1 MLRAGKMTTMPPEA
15 PYFTHAPDSGSPTSR
30 SENNPSKDPDGYYVS
45 STIDAFSAWN
55 SSSVQADLSNVLKF
69 TVITAIP
76 PQCSIPTFWH
86 HALKTQT
93 YRNWEHI
100 ALEFGGINSKATWNS
115 GSHRTHVSKPTD
127 PIYSRTE
134 AINKGLSLA
143 LGDVIA
149 FLPLNCTYKHEGVLS
164 KVAECML
171 DPEVDLVFGN
181 LECVSRN
188 SAARV
193 MKPGI
198 AGLSCLEMLQNGLLP
213 FEECVFVRRDWW
225 QFFGGLETSY
235 QYSAGMARLL
245 DLLSQPGLQARYLD
259 EVLIRSH
266 RKAESNSTNL
276 ARLLEDVTI
285 FSKRKRLA
293 TYLTH
298 RSLYQRPTCD

>member
-1 MLRAGKMTTMPPEA
+1 MPPDA
-15 PYFTHAPDSGSPTSR
+15 PYFKRARDDGSPKPR
-30 SENNPSKDPDGYYVS
+30 SENAPPNDTDGQDVS
-45 STIDAFSAWN
+45 STANALTAWE
-55 SSSVQADLSNVLKF
+55 STGVKTDLGNMLKF

-93 YRNWEHI
+93 YSNWEHI
-100 ALEFGGINSKATWNS
+100 ALEFGGIHSKATWNS

-143 LGDVIA
+143 SGDIIA

-171 DPEVDLVFGN
+171 NPEVDLVYGN
-181 LECVSRN
+181 LECVSKT

-193 MKPGI
+193 LKPGI
-198 AGLSCLEMLQNGLLP
+198 EGISCQEMLQNGLLP

-235 QYSAGMARLL
+235 QHSAGMARLL

-259 EVLIRSH
+259 ETLIRSH
-266 RKAESNSTNL
+266 RKADSNNANL

-285 FSKRKRLA
+285 FSKRKLLA

-298 RSLYQRPTCD
+298 RSLHQRPACD